1 MTTSIYDPLSELYF
15 DKADLKQE
23 FDTTFHQCADCRLCI
38 KYCYS
43 FKSLF
48 QMVDELHDADPTKLT
63 EPETERIVNECFQC
77 KLCYTNCPYNPETD
91 SEWNI
96 DFPRL
101 MLRALSIMNE
111 EGNTT
116 RSAKLLAKTDLQ
128 GKVLTKVAPIFNKSN
143 EIKPARFLVE
153 KTMGIARDRLLPT
166 FTNNRFSKW
175 FKQHVNTNHAKR
187 EARVALFPTCLVE
200 YQNPDI
206 GKAVVNVYERNGI
219 ECTLP
224 PGQVC
229 CGMPHLDAGDTEK
242 FTENAKKN
250 VKILVEAIDNGF
262 DIVVPQPTCAYV
274 LKKDYIDYLGTGEAQ
289 KVADNTYDV
298 SEYLMK
304 QHRVEPLDKN
314 FEGQTFSNIT
324 WHQPCH
330 YGAQNMG
337 PQSSLLMKLTG
348 AKVEMTNRCSAI
360 DGTWGLRKENVDMA
374 RKIAKP
380 LMDFVNKKDSEL
392 VAGDCNLANT
402 AIKEGTGRVPV
413 HPIQVLN
420 AAYGYEK
427 FDGQVRAEKKEKD
440 NDVNS

>member
-1 MTTSIYDPLSELYF
+1 MTTSLYDPLDDLYF
-15 DKADLKQE
+15 DKADLKKELDQ
-23 FDTTFHQCADCRLCI
+23 TFHQCADCRLCI

-48 QMVDELHDADPTKLT
+48 QMVDEIHEGDSSAITQKEND
-63 EPETERIVNECFQC
+63 RIVNECFQC

-91 SEWNI
+91 TEWNI

-101 MLRALSIMNE
+101 MLRALSIMNQD
-111 EGNTT
+111 GKTT
-116 RSAKLLAKTDLQ
+116 RSAKLLAKTDMQ
-128 GKVLTKVAPIFNKSN
+128 GKLVTKVAPIFNKTN
-143 EIKPARFLVE
+143 EIKPVRVIIE
-153 KTMGIARDRLLPT
+153 KATGISKERLLPT
-166 FTNNRFSKW
+166 FTFTKFSSW
-175 FKQHVNTNHAKR
+175 FKKRTSNITNKR
-187 EARVALFPTCLVE
+187 DVKVALFPTCLVE

-206 GKAVVNVYERNGI
+206 GKAVVGVYEKNGI

-224 PGQVC
+224 KGQVC
-229 CGMPHLDAGDTEK
+229 CGMPHLDAGDTK
-242 FTENAKKN
+242 SFTKNAKKN
-250 VKILVEAIDNGF
+250 VEILSKAIDEGY
-262 DIVVPQPTCAYV
+262 DIVVPQPTCGYV
-274 LKKDYIDYLGTGEAQ
+274 LKKDYIDYLGSKDAQ

-304 QHRVEPLDKN
+304 QHKISPLNKD
-314 FEGQTFSNIT
+314 FDGQTFDTIT

-348 AKVEMTNRCSAI
+348 AKVEMTTRCSAI
-360 DGTWGLRKENVDMA
+360 DGTWGLRKENVSMA

-380 LMDFVNKKDSEL
+380 LMDFVNKKESNL

-402 AIKEGTGRVPV
+402 AIEEGTGRLPV

-420 AAYGYEK
+420 AAYGNEMFNGEVK
-427 FDGQVRAEKKEKD
+427 ATKKREEE
-440 NDVNS
+440 

>member
-1 MTTSIYDPLSELYF
+1 MATSIYSPLDELYF
-15 DKADLKQE
+15 DKSDLKKE
-23 FDTTFHQCADCRLCI
+23 LDTTFHQCSDCRLCI

-48 QMVDELHDADPTKLT
+48 QMVDELHDADVEKIT
-63 EPETERIVNECFQC
+63 EQEHERIVNECFQC

-101 MLRALSIMNE
+101 MLRALSIMNNE
-111 EGNTT
+111 KKTT
-116 RSAKLLAKTDLQ
+116 RAAKLLAKTDLQ
-128 GKVLTKVAPIFNKSN
+128 GKLITKVAPIYNKTN
-143 EIKPARFLVE
+143 EIKPARKLIE
-153 KTMGIARDRLLPT
+153 MTTGISKERLLPT
-166 FTNNRFSKW
+166 FTNIRFSKW
-175 FKQHVNTNHAKR
+175 FKKHAPKLGNKR
-187 EARVALFPTCLVE
+187 DVKAALFPTCLVE

-206 GKAVVNVYERNGI
+206 GKAAVNVYEKNGI

-224 PGQVC
+224 EGQVC
-229 CGMPHLDAGDTEK
+229 CGMPHLDGGDVEK
-242 FTENAKKN
+242 FKENARKN
-250 VKILVEAIDNGF
+250 VAVLSKAIDEGY
-262 DIVVPQPTCAYV
+262 DIVVPQPTCGYV
-274 LKKDYIDYLGTGEAQ
+274 LKKDYFDYLGTEDAK
-289 KVADNTYDV
+289 KVADNTYDI
-298 SEYLMK
+298 SEYLIK
-304 QHRVEPLDKN
+304 QHKNDPLDKN
-314 FEGQTFSNIT
+314 FEGQTFETIT

-380 LMDFVNKKDSEL
+380 LMDFVEKKDSQL

-402 AIKEGTGRVPV
+402 AIQEGTGRVPV

-427 FDGQVRAEKKEKD
+427 FSGKVFSDKKKEEEI
-440 NDVNS
+440 